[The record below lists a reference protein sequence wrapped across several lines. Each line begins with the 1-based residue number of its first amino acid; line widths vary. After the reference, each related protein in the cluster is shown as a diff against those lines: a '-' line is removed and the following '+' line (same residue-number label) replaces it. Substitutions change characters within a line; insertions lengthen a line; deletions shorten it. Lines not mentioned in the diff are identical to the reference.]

1 MKDVS
6 VEFYLSNNIIHSIS
20 VCSAELCSKHCPRLH
35 SSEITRKFLRIQV
48 AQSTRKNVSVLR
60 NTGEKTM
67 EREAEEMPPL
77 TRGAVNTGKMWQ
89 LERER
94 IRSRRSK
101 MQKKVVP
108 NRRT

>member
-1 MKDVS
+1 
-6 VEFYLSNNIIHSIS
+6 
-20 VCSAELCSKHCPRLH
+20 
-35 SSEITRKFLRIQV
+35 
-48 AQSTRKNVSVLR
+48 
-60 NTGEKTM
+60 M
-67 EREAEEMPPL
+67 EREAEEIPPL